1 MHVCIG
7 NGRFVSFWIVIEE
20 MLTKLRSFAVEG
32 GCFRGGRIHG
42 RKVKIAQ
49 RLELFL
55 EII

>member
-1 MHVCIG
+1 MCIG